1 MLKNDIVSIV
11 ICITLITAG
20 CSVYQGGNKS
30 KVSNENPT
38 KTLDN
43 KNIVT
48 ITPTT
53 SQNGNSKNK
62 NNTDEF
68 IQYNYTLIFK
78 SAVIKAPV
86 NISNI
91 SECGNTLQLNYT
103 GNFSNKSRT
112 TSEMAYLTTIFAEV
126 LNQSYH
132 SKYDWNI
139 SRINIIGSS
148 SNGSTVWDFRT
159 EDWWSMNYIRGDWT
173 VDSYL
178 NATFASGHH
187 WNVATGQPEPGGGEY
202 IFKLRNK
209 LQSQTNIEVTSLNKH
224 GGEAFLTYETDREL
238 NSSRYYDQVANVTD
252 VYKNLT
258 LPRSLNRTDGW
269 YAGVLNIEVRNGN
282 DTLEWY
288 RYQIRWA
295 EDRVNGEM
303 TKEEEA
309 GRLRLSR
316 FLERDRLRDGN
327 ETAG

>member
-1 MLKNDIVSIV
+1 MNYIKNNWRFNDYIDAIVASGELWN
-11 ICITLITAG
+11 T
-20 CSVYQGGNKS
+20 
-30 KVSNENPT
+30 
-38 KTLDN
+38 
-43 KNIVT
+43 
-48 ITPTT
+48 TT
-53 SQNGNSKNK
+53 SQPPNDGDEYIGRM
-62 NNTDEF
+62 NTM
-68 IQYNYTLIFK
+68 
-78 SAVIKAPV
+78 
-86 NISNI
+86 
-91 SECGNTLQLNYT
+91 LQN
-103 GNFSNKSRT
+103 
-112 TSEMAYLTTIFAEV
+112 
-126 LNQSYH
+126 
-132 SKYDWNI
+132 
-139 SRINIIGSS
+139 RIN
-148 SNGSTVWDFRT
+148 V
-159 EDWWSMNYIRGDWT
+159 
-173 VDSYL
+173 
-178 NATFASGHH
+178 
-187 WNVATGQPEPGGGEY
+187 NV
-202 IFKLRNK
+202 I
-209 LQSQTNIEVTSLNKH
+209 SLNKH